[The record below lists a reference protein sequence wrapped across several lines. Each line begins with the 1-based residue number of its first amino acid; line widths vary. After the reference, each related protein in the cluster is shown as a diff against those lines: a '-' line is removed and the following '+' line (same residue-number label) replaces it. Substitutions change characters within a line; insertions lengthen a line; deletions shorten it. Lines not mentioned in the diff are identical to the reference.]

1 MGDSAP
7 SSSSTIEVSS
17 GDATAGMSEM
27 EKKLFNIRMKINQG
41 RKANKSEVEEEY
53 KRFNDPKYE
62 QKKRI
67 SRKNEQAAEGVDGLG
82 EEHEQTPKWKE
93 DKNAYLH
100 QTAESA
106 EYESEKQQKKKDNMA
121 TFGWQ
126 AFTVEA
132 SHRAYEKKLSK
143 LPTASAAKAA
153 ETGLNVP
160 TLLESNPLAYGTIGT
175 NISQAAKDRV
185 AKDVEDRQAANRKF
199 SKRRMH
205 LDAVDVDYIND
216 KNAHFNKKLAR
227 AFDKYNVEI
236 KQNLER
242 GTAI

>member
-7 SSSSTIEVSS
+7 SSSSAEPES

-27 EKKLFNIRMKINQG
+27 QKKLFNIRMKINQG
-41 RKANKSEVEEEY
+41 RKANKNEVEEEY

-62 QKKRI
+62 QKKRV

-93 DKNAYLH
+93 DKNAFLQ

-106 EYESEKQQKKKDNMA
+106 EYESEKQQRKKDNMA

-126 AFTVEA
+126 AFTTDA
-132 SHRAYEKKLSK
+132 THRAYEKKLNK
-143 LPTASAAKAA
+143 LPTAASKSSDS
-153 ETGLNVP
+153 TSLNVP
-160 TLLESNPLAYGTIGT
+160 TILESNPLAYGTTGT
-175 NISQAAKDRV
+175 NISEAAKARV
-185 AKDVEDRQAANRKF
+185 AKDIEDRQEANRKF

-205 LDAVDVDYIND
+205 FEAADVDYIND
-216 KNAHFNKKLAR
+216 KNAQFNKKLAR